1 MKGRKQMYLKAIE
14 MQGFK
19 SFPDKTVLEF
29 GKGITAVVGPNGSG
43 KSNLSDAMR
52 WVLGEQS
59 TKNLRGSKME
69 DVIFSGTDSR
79 RAVGF
84 AEVTLKLD
92 NSDMALNNAEKL
104 VTVTRRYYRS
114 GESEYKINGEQA
126 RLRDIHELFMDTGL
140 GRDGYSMVSQGKIE
154 TLISGKSDDR
164 RDMLEEAAGI
174 SHYRYRRAD
183 AMRRLNQ
190 AEENLLRLRDILTE
204 LESRVGPLRVQSEK
218 AQKFLEYAGEKK
230 TLEIGIWLYTI
241 EKAKNDLREYDK
253 KLTITQAQYNA
264 VCKELEEITQK
275 IDSSIEDAQKI
286 TLAIDEIR
294 RSSTQLEEQAA
305 LLEAQIAVQENTIE
319 HNNETIQ
326 RIEREKLEENDTDTQ
341 ISEQIEAAEKIIT
354 DLKTTIDAKLVTLDD
369 FTLKLDALSDENSKS
384 AQKSVELSEKFTAL
398 SVEVADS
405 RIVVSTADSSIAEIQ
420 NRITAID
427 ESIESRMPMMEA
439 LIKERDGVVEELDR
453 IIEKNTELNNSLSG
467 IELLAKTR
475 LEKYEKLKEEE
486 NNLRNDLHIKHSR
499 LNMLMDLEKNMEG
512 YQGSVKAVMKE
523 VQRGTLRGIIAPV
536 SQIISVKDK
545 YSLAIETA
553 LAAQIQNIVTNTEN
567 DAKKAISFLKE
578 NRVGRATFLPL
589 TAIKGKVLDEDGLDD
604 CYGYINLA
612 SSLVEYDVKYDEII
626 KSLLGRT
633 VVCEDLD
640 AAISIAKKFNY
651 KFKIVTLDGQV
662 VNAGGSMTGG
672 SKLQNAGILSR
683 GNQLEALKTECE
695 KLEEKLSILEKDVR
709 SQQESAAAVTAELE
723 GCKAEITALG
733 EDKIRV
739 EGVLALKNGNLQNLL
754 AAKSSAEEEKNS
766 LLERIESIKSGVS
779 SAQERLVT
787 LQAELEGVE
796 AELAGLTG
804 DRESITEKREKL
816 TADISQIKL
825 DMATAEKEI
834 EAKQDEIARL
844 QSRATSHKDKLS
856 QLNGEIAEI
865 QQRNEE
871 ITNRIEILKSE
882 AFGLREQSAAS
893 KDKIAA
899 EISRREQFEQESGKL
914 RLLEREKTEDRE
926 KLNGENARLAERRD
940 TMQKEFDEISNK
952 LYDEYELT
960 RREAEELNIEIEN
973 IPEAKKRLNELK
985 GKIRGLGNVN
995 VSAIEEY
1002 KEVSERYSFMHGQV
1016 SDVEKSKAEL
1026 IKLINELTGK
1036 MGVQFKEQFD
1046 KINFSFGQTF
1056 SELFGGGKA
1065 SLVLTDENDVL
1076 ESDIEIKVQP
1086 PGKNVQNISLL
1097 SGGEKGLSAIAL
1109 LFAILKINPCPFCIF
1124 DEVEAALDDVNVARY
1139 ASYVRRMT
1147 DNTQFILITHRRG
1160 TMEEADMLYG
1170 VTMQEK
1176 GVSKL
1181 LELKTAEMAS
1191 KFDLT

>member
-1 MKGRKQMYLKAIE
+1 MYLKAIE

-19 SFPDKTVLEF
+19 SFPDKTVLDF

-59 TKNLRGSKME
+59 TKTLRGSKME

-92 NSDMALNNAEKL
+92 NSDMALNNPEKL

-204 LESRVGPLRVQSEK
+204 LESRVGPLKTQSEK

-230 TLEIGIWLYTI
+230 NLEIGIWLYTI

-253 KLTITQAQYNA
+253 KITITEAQYA
-264 VCKELEEITQK
+264 EVCKDLESIAEKIESAIT
-275 IDSSIEDAQKI
+275 DSQKI
-286 TLAIDEIR
+286 TVAVDEIR
-294 RSSTQLEEQAA
+294 RASTQLEEQAA
-305 LLEAQIAVQENTIE
+305 LLESQVAVQENTIE

-326 RIEREKLEENDTDTQ
+326 RIEREKLEENDTDSQ
-341 ISEQIEAAEKIIT
+341 ITEQMEAAEKIIN
-354 DLKTTIDAKLVTLDD
+354 DLKITIEAKRVTLESFSVQLADL
-369 FTLKLDALSDENSKS
+369 TDENSKS
-384 AQKSVELSEKFTAL
+384 AQRSVELSEKVSSL
-398 SVEVADS
+398 SLQIADS
-405 RIVVSTADSSIAEIQ
+405 RVIVSTASSSVEEIE
-420 NRITAID
+420 NRIKVID
-427 ESIESRMPMMEA
+427 ENIETQAPIIEA
-439 LIKERDGVVEELDR
+439 LEKERDEVKSELEG

-467 IELLAKTR
+467 IELLAQTR
-475 LEKYEKLKEEE
+475 LEKYEKLKEQE
-486 NNLRNDLHIKHSR
+486 NNLKNELQIKESR
-499 LNMLMDLEKNMEG
+499 LTMLTDLEKNMEG
-512 YQGSVKAVMKE
+512 YQGSVKSVMKE
-523 VQRGTLRGIIAPV
+523 VQRGTLKGIHAPV
-536 SQIISVKDK
+536 SQLITVKDK

-553 LAAQIQNIVTNTEN
+553 LGAQIQNIVTDTEN
-567 DAKKAISFLKE
+567 DAKKAIGYLKE
-578 NRVGRATFLPL
+578 SHAGRATFLPL
-589 TAIKGKVLDEDGLDD
+589 TAIKGKVLDEKGLDD

-612 SSLVEYDVKYDEII
+612 SSIVEYDSKYDEII

-633 VVCEDLD
+633 VVAEDLD
-640 AAISIAKKFNY
+640 AAIAIAKKYNY

-672 SKLQNAGILSR
+672 AKLQNAGILSR
-683 GNQLEALKTECE
+683 GNQLEKLKGECDSLKE
-695 KLEEKLSILEKDVR
+695 KLQIMEKDVQA
-709 SQQESAAAVTAELE
+709 QQESAASVSAELE

-733 EDKIRV
+733 EEKIRV
-739 EGVLALKNGNLQNLL
+739 EGLLALKNGNLDNLNS
-754 AAKSSAEEEKNS
+754 ARSSAEEEKNQ
-766 LLERIESIKSGVS
+766 LRERIDGINSGVS
-779 SAQERLVT
+779 SAQEKLISH
-787 LQAELEGVE
+787 QAELEAVE
-796 AELAGLTG
+796 AELSTLTG
-804 DRESITEKREKL
+804 DRESISEKREKL
-816 TADISQIKL
+816 TADAAQINL
-825 DMATAEKEI
+825 DIATAQKEI
-834 EAKQDEIARL
+834 EAKQDEITRL
-844 QSRATSHKDKLS
+844 QGRATSHKDKLT

-865 QQRNEE
+865 EAKNEE
-871 ITNRIEILKSE
+871 IRKRIEILNSE
-882 AFGLREQSAAS
+882 AFALREQSATS
-893 KDKIAA
+893 KEKIAS
-899 EISRREQFEQESGKL
+899 EISKREQFEQESGKL
-914 RLLEREKTEDRE
+914 RLLEREKTEERE
-926 KLNGENARLAERRD
+926 KLSGENARLTERRD
-940 TMQKEFDEISNK
+940 TMQKEFDDISNK

-960 RREAEELNIEIEN
+960 RREAEELNIVIEN

-1036 MGVQFKEQFD
+1036 MGTQFKEQFD

-1109 LFAILKINPCPFCIF
+1109 LFSILKINPCPFCIF

>member
-1 MKGRKQMYLKAIE
+1 MLLKSIDI
-14 MQGFK
+14 QGFK
-19 SFPDKTVLEF
+19 SFADKTHLQF
-29 GKGITAVVGPNGSG
+29 GQGITAVVGPNGSG
-43 KSNLSDAMR
+43 KSNISDAVR

-92 NSDMALNNAEKL
+92 NSDMALNNPEKL

-114 GESEYKINGEQA
+114 GESEYRINGEQA

-204 LESRVGPLRVQSEK
+204 LESRVGPLKTQSEK

-230 TLEIGIWLYTI
+230 NLEIGLWLYTI
-241 EKAKNDLREYDK
+241 EKTKNDLREYEK
-253 KLTITQAQYNA
+253 KITITEAQYNE
-264 VCKELEEITQK
+264 VCKVLEEITVK
-275 IDSSIEDAQKI
+275 IDNAIGDSQKI
-286 TLAIDEIR
+286 TVAIDEIR
-294 RSSTQLEEQAA
+294 RASSQLEEQAA
-305 LLEAQIAVQENTIE
+305 LLESQVAVQENTIE

-341 ISEQIEAAEKIIT
+341 IAEQIDAAQKSINELSLLIEAKKVELT
-354 DLKTTIDAKLVTLDD
+354 NFTGQLDNL
-369 FTLKLDALSDENSKS
+369 TDENSKS
-384 AQKSVELSEKFTAL
+384 AQRSIELSERLSAL
-398 SVEVADS
+398 SVEIADN
-405 RIVVSTADSSIAEIQ
+405 RVVSSTASSSVEEIE
-420 NRITAID
+420 NRIRVIDDAIETQAPVID
-427 ESIESRMPMMEA
+427 A
-439 LIKERDGVVEELDR
+439 LVAERDSVKEELDKV
-453 IIEKNTELNNSLSG
+453 IERSVELNNSLSG
-467 IELLAKTR
+467 IELLAQKR
-475 LEKYEKLKEEE
+475 LEKLEKLKEQE
-486 NNLRNDLHIKHSR
+486 NSLRNEKHVKESR
-499 LNMLMDLEKNMEG
+499 LAMLSDLEKNMEG
-512 YQGSVKAVMKE
+512 YQGSVKSVMRE
-523 VQRGTLRGIIAPV
+523 VKHGVLKGIHAPV
-536 SQIISVKDK
+536 SQIINVKEK

-553 LAAQIQNIVTNTEN
+553 LGAQIQNIITETEN
-567 DAKKAISFLKE
+567 DAKKAIGYLKE
-578 NRVGRATFLPL
+578 SHAGRATFLPL
-589 TAIKGKVLDEDGLDD
+589 TAIKGKVLDEKGLDD

-612 SSLVEYDVKYDEII
+612 SELVQYDSKYTEII

-633 VVCEDLD
+633 VVSEDLD
-640 AAISIAKKFNY
+640 AAIAIAKKYNY

-672 SKLQNAGILSR
+672 AKLQNAGILSR
-683 GNQLEALKTECE
+683 GNELEKLKAQCEEIAE
-695 KLEEKLSILEKDVR
+695 KLELHLKDVQA
-709 SQQESAAAVTAELE
+709 QQESASSVTAELE
-723 GCKAEITALG
+723 GCKAEITSLA
-733 EDKIRV
+733 EEKIRV
-739 EGVLALKNGNLQNLL
+739 EGLLALKNGNLDNLF
-754 AAKSSAEEEKNS
+754 AAKESALEEKKQLN
-766 LLERIESIKSGVS
+766 ERIENINSG
-779 SAQERLVT
+779 AAEANEKLVV
-787 LQAELEGVE
+787 LQKELENVE
-796 AELAGLTG
+796 GELSTLTG
-804 DRESITEKREKL
+804 DRESLREKREKL
-816 TADISQIKL
+816 TADAAQINL
-825 DMATAEKEI
+825 DIATAQKEI
-834 EAKQDEIARL
+834 EAREEEITRL
-844 QSRATSHKDKLS
+844 QGRSTSHKDKLS
-856 QLNGEIAEI
+856 QLNSEIEEI
-865 QQRNEE
+865 EKRNEE
-871 ITNRIEILKSE
+871 IRQRIEILNTE
-882 AFGLREQSAAS
+882 ASGLRAQSASS
-893 KDKIAA
+893 KDQIAMKI
-899 EISRREQFEQESGKL
+899 SQREQFEQESAKY
-914 RLLEREKTEDRE
+914 RIIEREKTEERE
-926 KLNGENARLAERRD
+926 KLSGENARLTERRD
-940 TMQKEFDEISNK
+940 TMQKEFDDISNK

-960 RREAEELNIEIEN
+960 RREAEELNIVIEDV
-973 IPEAKKRLNELK
+973 PEAKKRLNELK

-1026 IKLINELTGK
+1026 IRLINELTGK

-1076 ESDIEIKVQP
+1076 ECDIDIKVQP

-1147 DNTQFILITHRRG
+1147 QNTQFILITHRRG

>member
-1 MKGRKQMYLKAIE
+1 MYLKAIE

-19 SFPDKTVLEF
+19 SFPDKTVLNF

-92 NSDMALNNAEKL
+92 NSDMALNNPKRE

-126 RLRDIHELFMDTGL
+126 RLKDIHELFMDTGL
-140 GRDGYSMVSQGKIE
+140 GRDGYSMISQGKVE

-204 LESRVGPLRVQSEK
+204 LEARVGPLKTQSEK

-230 TLEIGIWLYTI
+230 NLEIGLWLYTI
-241 EKAKNDLREYDK
+241 EKTKNDLREHEK
-253 KLTITQAQYNA
+253 KITIVDAQYGE
-264 VCKELEEITQK
+264 VCKSLEEITEK
-275 IDSSIEDAQKI
+275 IDSSFAESQRI
-286 TLAIDEIR
+286 TVAVDEIR
-294 RSSTQLEEQAA
+294 RACAQLEEQAS
-305 LLEAQIAVQENTIE
+305 LLESQIAVQENTIL
-319 HNNETIQ
+319 HNNETIE
-326 RIEREKLEENDTDTQ
+326 RIEREKNEENDTDTEIGAQ
-341 ISEQIEAAEKIIT
+341 IADAEKSIAEIEATIEEKRAELNSFT
-354 DLKTTIDAKLVTLDD
+354 GELDV
-369 FTLKLDALSDENSKS
+369 LSDENSKS
-384 AQKSVELSEKFTAL
+384 AQRSVELSGKMSAL
-398 SVEVADS
+398 SVEIADC
-405 RIVVSTADSSIAEIQ
+405 RVVSSTASSSVEEIE
-420 NRITAID
+420 NRISVID
-427 ESIESRMPMMEA
+427 ELSESRKASLEELEVQCKEA
-439 LIKERDGVVEELDR
+439 EEELDR
-453 IIEKNTELNNSLSG
+453 IVERNTELNNSLSG
-467 IELLAKTR
+467 IELLATKR
-475 LEKYEKLKEEE
+475 KEKLDKLKDQE
-486 NNLRNDLHIKHSR
+486 NILRNDIQFKNSR
-499 LNMLMDLEKNMEG
+499 IAMLSDLEKNMEG
-512 YQGSVKAVMKE
+512 YQGSVKAVMRE
-523 VQRGTLRGIIAPV
+523 VRRGVLKGIHAPV
-536 SQIISVKDK
+536 SQIITVKDK
-545 YSLAIETA
+545 YSSAIETA
-553 LAAQIQNIVTNTEN
+553 LGAQLQNIVTDTEN
-567 DAKKAISFLKE
+567 DAKKAIGFLKE
-578 NRVGRATFLPL
+578 SHAGRATFLPL
-589 TAIKGKVLDEDGLDD
+589 TAIKGKVLEEKDLDD
-604 CYGYINLA
+604 CFGYINLA
-612 SSLVEYDVKYDEII
+612 SELVDYDKKYTEII

-633 VVCEDLD
+633 VVAEDLD
-640 AAISIAKKFNY
+640 AAIAIAKKYKY

-672 SKLQNAGILSR
+672 AKLQNAGILSR
-683 GNQLEALKTECE
+683 GNEIE
-695 KLEEKLSILEKDVR
+695 KLKASLKESQENLEILLKDMEA
-709 SQQESAAAVTAELE
+709 QQESFSSVNAELE
-723 GCKAEITALG
+723 GCRSEIISLG
-733 EDKIRV
+733 EEKIRV
-739 EGVLALKNGNLQNLL
+739 EGVLALRKGNYENTLQAQTLADEERAQLTERVKAIKDSVASTNEKL
-754 AAKSSAEEEKNS
+754 AA
-766 LLERIESIKSGVS
+766 
-779 SAQERLVT
+779 
-787 LQAELEGVE
+787 LQAELEVIE
-796 AELAGLTG
+796 AELSTLTG
-804 DRESITEKREKL
+804 DRETLREKREKL
-816 TADISQIKL
+816 TADAAQINL
-825 DMATAEKEI
+825 SIATAEKEI
-834 EAKQDEIARL
+834 EAKREEIERL
-844 QSRATSHKDKLS
+844 QNRSTSHKDKLS
-856 QLNGEIAEI
+856 QLDSEIEEI
-865 QQRNEE
+865 NKRNEE
-871 ITNRIEILKSE
+871 IRERIQVLNGE
-882 AFGLREQSAAS
+882 AEGLRTQSAAS
-893 KDKIAA
+893 KEQIATF
-899 EISRREQFEQESGKL
+899 ISKREQYEQENGKL
-914 RLLEREKTEDRE
+914 RILEREKTEERE
-926 KLNGENARLAERRD
+926 KLGGEKARLSERKE
-940 TMQKEFDEISNK
+940 TMEKEFEDIQNK
-952 LYDEYELT
+952 LFDEYELT
-960 RREAEELNIEIEN
+960 KREAEELDIVIED

-985 GKIRGLGNVN
+985 SKIRGLGNVN

-1002 KEVSERYSFMHGQV
+1002 KEVSERYTFMHTQV

-1065 SLVLTDENDVL
+1065 SLVLTDESDVL
-1076 ESDIEIKVQP
+1076 ECDIDIKVQP

-1109 LFAILKINPCPFCIF
+1109 LFSILKVNPCPFCIF

-1147 DNTQFILITHRRG
+1147 NNTQFILITHRRG

-1181 LELKTAEMAS
+1181 LELKTAEMAT

>member
-1 MKGRKQMYLKAIE
+1 MYLKAIE

-84 AEVTLKLD
+84 AEVTLRLD
-92 NSDMALNNAEKL
+92 NSDMALNNPQKT

-114 GESEYKINGEQA
+114 GESEYKINGETA

-140 GRDGYSMVSQGKIE
+140 GRDGYSMISQGKVE
-154 TLISGKSDDR
+154 TLISGKSEDR

-204 LESRVGPLRVQSEK
+204 LESRVGPLKNQSEK

-230 TLEIGIWLYTI
+230 NLEIGIWLYTI
-241 EKAKNDLREYDK
+241 EKTKNDLRENEK
-253 KLTITQAQYNA
+253 KITITEAQYNE
-264 VCKELEEITQK
+264 VCKVLDEITEK
-275 IDSSIEDAQKI
+275 IDSAIADSQKI
-286 TLAIDEIR
+286 TLAVDEIR
-294 RSSTQLEEQAA
+294 RASSQLEEQAA
-305 LLEAQIAVQENTIE
+305 LLESQIAVQENTIE
-319 HNNETIQ
+319 HNNETIS
-326 RIEREKLEENDTDTQ
+326 RIEREKTEENDTDTE
-341 ISEQIEAAEKIIT
+341 ISSQ
-354 DLKTTIDAKLVTLDD
+354 IDAAQKAIDELTEIIRNKKLTLES
-369 FTLKLDALSDENSKS
+369 FSTELEVLSDENSKS
-384 AQKSVELSEKFTAL
+384 AQRSVELSGEVSAL
-398 SVEVADS
+398 SVEIADN
-405 RIVVSTADSSIAEIQ
+405 RVIVSTAASSIEEIE
-420 NRITAID
+420 NRIKTID
-427 ESIESRMPMMEA
+427 EAIESQQPVIDGVA
-439 LIKERDGVVEELDR
+439 KERDYASGELR
-453 IIEKNTELNNSLSG
+453 KITERSTELNNALTG
-467 IELLAKTR
+467 IQLLASKR
-475 LEKYEKLKEEE
+475 LEKLEKLKEDE
-486 NNLRNDLHIKHSR
+486 NALRNEKHVKESR
-499 LNMLMDLEKNMEG
+499 LNMLSDLEKNMEG
-512 YQGSVKAVMKE
+512 YQGSVKAVMRE
-523 VQRGTLRGIIAPV
+523 VKRGTLRGIHAPV
-536 SQIISVKDK
+536 SQVISVKEK

-553 LAAQIQNIVTNTEN
+553 LGAQIQNIITENEN
-567 DAKKAISFLKE
+567 DAKKAIGFLKE
-578 NRVGRATFLPL
+578 SRSGRATFLPL
-589 TAIKGKVLDEDGLDD
+589 TAIKGRALDEKGLDD
-604 CYGYINLA
+604 CFGYINLA
-612 SSLVEYDVKYDEII
+612 SELVEYDSKYAEII

-633 VVCEDLD
+633 VVADDLD
-640 AAISIAKKFNY
+640 AAIAIAKKFNY

-672 SKLQNAGILSR
+672 AKLQNAGILSR
-683 GNQLEALKTECE
+683 GNELE
-695 KLEEKLSILEKDVR
+695 KLKGECAELAQKLESLLKEVQA
-709 SQQESAAAVTAELE
+709 QQENCSAVTAELE

-739 EGVLALKNGNLQNLL
+739 EGVLALKEGNLKNLTDAREQAIL
-754 AAKSSAEEEKNS
+754 EKTQLSQRIDGINQSVLGAKEK
-766 LLERIESIKSGVS
+766 L
-779 SAQERLVT
+779 T
-787 LQAELEGVE
+787 DLQAALEKAETELS
-796 AELAGLTG
+796 ALTG
-804 DRESITEKREKL
+804 DRESLTEKREKL
-816 TADISQIKL
+816 TADAAEINLEI
-825 DMATAEKEI
+825 ATAQKEI
-834 EAKQDEIARL
+834 EAKKDEITRL
-844 QSRATSHKDKLS
+844 EGRSTSHKDKLS
-856 QLNGEIAEI
+856 QLNSEIEEI
-865 QQRNEE
+865 NLKNEE
-871 ITNRIEILKSE
+871 ITKRIEVLHNE
-882 AFGLREQSAAS
+882 ANALREQSAKS
-893 KDKIAA
+893 KEQIAE
-899 EISRREQFEQESGKL
+899 EIAKREQFEQETGKL
-914 RLLEREKTEDRE
+914 RLLEREKLEERE
-926 KLNGENARLAERRD
+926 KLGGEKARLAERRE
-940 TMQKEFDEISNK
+940 TMQKEFDDISNK

-960 RREAEELNIEIEN
+960 RSEAEALNIVVEN
-973 IPEAKKRLNELK
+973 VTESRKRLNELK
-985 GKIRGLGNVN
+985 GKIRALGNVN

-1026 IKLINELTGK
+1026 IKLINELTDK
-1036 MGVQFKEQFD
+1036 MGIQFKEQFD

-1056 SELFGGGKA
+1056 AELFGGGKA

-1076 ESDIEIKVQP
+1076 ECDIDIKVQP

-1109 LFAILKINPCPFCIF
+1109 LFSILKINPCPFCIF

>member
-1 MKGRKQMYLKAIE
+1 MYLKAIE

-92 NSDMALNNAEKL
+92 NSDMALNNPKKE

-126 RLRDIHELFMDTGL
+126 RLKDIHELFMDTGL
-140 GRDGYSMVSQGKIE
+140 GRDGYSMISQGKVE
-154 TLISGKSDDR
+154 TLISGKSEDR

-204 LESRVGPLRVQSEK
+204 LETRVGPLKTQSEK

-230 TLEIGIWLYTI
+230 NLEIGLWLYTI
-241 EKAKNDLREYDK
+241 EKTKNDLREQEK
-253 KLTITQAQYNA
+253 KITIVDAQYSE
-264 VCKELEEITQK
+264 VCKSLEEITEK
-275 IDSSIEDAQKI
+275 IESSFAETQRI
-286 TLAIDEIR
+286 TVAVDEIR
-294 RSSTQLEEQAA
+294 RSCAQLEEQAS
-305 LLEAQIAVQENTIE
+305 LLESQIAVQENTIL
-319 HNNETIQ
+319 HNNETIE
-326 RIEREKLEENDTDTQ
+326 RIEREKTEENDTDTEIATQ
-341 ISEQIEAAEKIIT
+341 IADAEKSIIELEASIEEKKAELNSFT
-354 DLKTTIDAKLVTLDD
+354 GELDV
-369 FTLKLDALSDENSKS
+369 LSDENSKS
-384 AQKSVELSEKFTAL
+384 AQRSVELSEKMSAL
-398 SVEVADS
+398 SLEIADNRVIS
-405 RIVVSTADSSIAEIQ
+405 STAASSVEEIE
-420 NRITAID
+420 NRISVID
-427 ESIESRMPMMEA
+427 ELSEKRKDVLETLKLQCREA
-439 LIKERDGVVEELDR
+439 EEEL
-453 IIEKNTELNNSLSG
+453 EKLVERNTELNNSLSG
-467 IELLAKTR
+467 IELLATNRK
-475 LEKYEKLKEEE
+475 EKLDKLKDQE
-486 NNLRNDLHIKHSR
+486 NILRNDIQFKTSR
-499 LNMLMDLEKNMEG
+499 ITMLSDLEKNMEG
-512 YQGSVKAVMKE
+512 YQGSVKAVMRE
-523 VQRGTLRGIIAPV
+523 VRRGVLKGIHAPV
-536 SQIISVKDK
+536 SQIITVKDK
-545 YSLAIETA
+545 YSSAIETA
-553 LAAQIQNIVTNTEN
+553 LGAQIQNIVTDTEN
-567 DAKKAISFLKE
+567 DAKKAIGFLKE
-578 NRVGRATFLPL
+578 NHAGRATFLPL
-589 TAIKGKVLDEDGLDD
+589 TAIKGKVLDEKDLDD
-604 CYGYINLA
+604 CFGYINLA
-612 SSLVEYDVKYDEII
+612 SELVDYDKKYTEII

-633 VVCEDLD
+633 VVAEDLD
-640 AAISIAKKFNY
+640 AAIAIAKKYNY

-672 SKLQNAGILSR
+672 AKLQNAGILSR
-683 GNQLEALKTECE
+683 GNE
-695 KLEEKLSILEKDVR
+695 LEKIKASLSESKENLEILLKDMET
-709 SQQESAAAVTAELE
+709 QQESFSSANAELE
-723 GCKAEITALG
+723 GCKSEIISLG
-733 EDKIRV
+733 EEKIRV
-739 EGVLALKNGNLQNLL
+739 EGVLALRRGNYENTLQTQTL
-754 AAKSSAEEEKNS
+754 ADEEKDQ
-766 LLERIESIKSGVS
+766 LTTRIKALNDGAASVNEK
-779 SAQERLVT
+779 LVI
-787 LQAELEGVE
+787 LQSELDKVE
-796 AELAGLTG
+796 AELSTLTG
-804 DRESITEKREKL
+804 DRESLREKREKL
-816 TADISQIKL
+816 TADAAQINL
-825 DMATAEKEI
+825 SIATAEKEI
-834 EAKQDEIARL
+834 EAKKEEITRL
-844 QSRATSHKDKLS
+844 QNRSTSHKDKLS
-856 QLNGEIAEI
+856 QLDSEIEEI
-865 QQRNEE
+865 NKRNEE
-871 ITNRIEILKSE
+871 IRERIEVLNGE
-882 AFGLREQSAAS
+882 AEGLRTQSSAS
-893 KDKIAA
+893 KEQIAA
-899 EISRREQFEQESGKL
+899 LISKREQYEQENGKL
-914 RLLEREKTEDRE
+914 RILEREKTEERE
-926 KLNGENARLAERRD
+926 KLGGEKARLSERKE
-940 TMQKEFDEISNK
+940 TMEKEFEDIQNK

-960 RREAEELNIEIEN
+960 KREAEELDIVIED

-1002 KEVSERYSFMHGQV
+1002 KEVSERYSFMHTQV

-1036 MGVQFKEQFD
+1036 MGIQFKEQFD

-1065 SLVLTDENDVL
+1065 SLVLTDESDVL
-1076 ESDIEIKVQP
+1076 ECDIDIKVQP

-1109 LFAILKINPCPFCIF
+1109 LFSILKVNPCPFCIF

-1147 DNTQFILITHRRG
+1147 SNTQFILITHRRG

-1181 LELKTAEMAS
+1181 LELKTAEMAT

>member
-1 MKGRKQMYLKAIE
+1 MYLKAIE

-92 NSDMALNNAEKL
+92 NSDMALNNPEKL

-140 GRDGYSMVSQGKIE
+140 GRDGYSMISQGKVE
-154 TLISGKSDDR
+154 TLISGKSEDR

-204 LESRVGPLRVQSEK
+204 LESRVGPLKTQSEK

-230 TLEIGIWLYTI
+230 DLEIGIWLYTI
-241 EKAKNDLREYDK
+241 KKLKDDLREQEK
-253 KLTITQAQYNA
+253 
-264 VCKELEEITQK
+264 
-275 IDSSIEDAQKI
+275 KI
-286 TLAIDEIR
+286 TVVNSQYDETCNTLNEIAEKIEKSSEEIR
-294 RSSTQLEEQAA
+294 RITVSVDEMRRAANLLEEQAA
-305 LLEAQIAVQENTIE
+305 LLESQIAVEENNIK
-319 HNNETIQ
+319 HNNETIE
-326 RIEREKLEENDTDTQ
+326 RIEREKTEENDTDSE
-341 ISEQIEAAEKIIT
+341 ISEQISEAKNAIDKLNEIIASKKAE
-354 DLKTTIDAKLVTLDD
+354 LEAFSGELEV
-369 FTLKLDALSDENSKS
+369 LSDENSKTAQRS
-384 AQKSVELSEKFTAL
+384 AELSTTVSKL
-398 SVEVADS
+398 SFEIADC
-405 RIVVSTADSSIAEIQ
+405 RVVVSTADSSIEEIN
-420 NRITAID
+420 NRISAID
-427 ESIESRMPMMEA
+427 ASSDSRKPVLET
-439 LIKERDGVVEELDR
+439 LLLQCKETEEEL
-453 IIEKNTELNNSLSG
+453 EKISERGTELNNALSG
-467 IELLAKTR
+467 IELLAKKR
-475 LEKYEKLKEEE
+475 LEKLEKLKEQETE
-486 NNLRNDLHIKHSR
+486 LKNEIHIKKSR
-499 LNMLMDLEKNMEG
+499 IAMLSDLEKNMEG
-512 YQGSVKAVMKE
+512 YQGSVKAVMRE
-523 VQRGTLRGIIAPV
+523 VHRGVLRGVHAPV
-536 SQIISVKDK
+536 SQIISAKDK

-553 LAAQIQNIVTNTEN
+553 LGAQIQNIVTDTEN
-567 DAKKAISFLKE
+567 DAKKAIGFLKE
-578 NRVGRATFLPL
+578 SKAGRATFLPL
-589 TAIKGKVLDEDGLDD
+589 TAIKGRVLDEKGLDD

-612 SSLVEYDVKYDEII
+612 SNLVEYDKKYDEII

-640 AAISIAKKFNY
+640 SAITIAKKYNY

-672 SKLQNAGILSR
+672 AKLQNAGILSR
-683 GNQLEALKTECE
+683 GNELEKLKEECAA
-695 KLEEKLSILEKDVR
+695 LEEKLALFTKDLEL
-709 SQQESAAAVTAELE
+709 QQESCAAATAELD
-723 GCKAEITALG
+723 GCRAEIASLG

-739 EGVLALKNGNLQNLL
+739 EGVLALRKGNYDNTLFIQKQDDDEKSKLQ
-754 AAKSSAEEEKNS
+754 
-766 LLERIESIKSGVS
+766 ERIVSIKEGAADSQNKLEELQKSLESVENEL
-779 SAQERLVT
+779 SA
-787 LQAELEGVE
+787 
-796 AELAGLTG
+796 LTG
-804 DRESITEKREKL
+804 DRESLREKREKL
-816 TADISQIKL
+816 TADAAEINL
-825 DMATAEKEI
+825 AVATAQKEI
-834 EAKQDEIARL
+834 EAKEDEIRRL
-844 QSRATSHKDKLS
+844 VGRSTSHKDKLT
-856 QLNGEIAEI
+856 QLDEEIEELKKKNEDIRERIAVLNGEAE
-865 QQRNEE
+865 
-871 ITNRIEILKSE
+871 
-882 AFGLREQSAAS
+882 GLRTRSTGSKEQVGV
-893 KDKIAA
+893 
-899 EISRREQFEQESGKL
+899 EISKREQYEQESSKL

-926 KLNGENARLAERRD
+926 KLGTEKARLSERKE
-940 TMQKEFDEISNK
+940 TMEKEFEDISTK
-952 LYDEYELT
+952 LFDEYELT
-960 RREAEELNIEIEN
+960 RREAEELDIVIEN

-985 GKIRGLGNVN
+985 SKIRGLGNVN

-1002 KEVSERYSFMHGQV
+1002 KEVSERYSFMHSQV

-1026 IKLINELTGK
+1026 TKLINELTGK
-1036 MGVQFKEQFD
+1036 MGIQFKEQFD

-1056 SELFGGGKA
+1056 AELFGGGKA

-1076 ESDIEIKVQP
+1076 ECDIDIKVQP

-1109 LFAILKINPCPFCIF
+1109 LFSILKINPCPFCIF

-1147 DNTQFILITHRRG
+1147 QNTQFILITHRRG

-1181 LELKTAEMAS
+1181 LELKTAEMAN

>member
-1 MKGRKQMYLKAIE
+1 MYLKAIE

-19 SFPDKTVLEF
+19 SFPDKTVLDF

-59 TKNLRGSKME
+59 TKTLRGSKME

-92 NSDMALNNAEKL
+92 NSDLALNNPEKL

-204 LESRVGPLRVQSEK
+204 LESRVGPLKTQSEK

-230 TLEIGIWLYTI
+230 NLEIGIWLYTI
-241 EKAKNDLREYDK
+241 EKAKNDLREYEK
-253 KLTITQAQYNA
+253 KITITEAQYA
-264 VCKELEEITQK
+264 EVCKNLEEIAQK
-275 IDSSIEDAQKI
+275 IDSAIEDSQKI
-286 TLAIDEIR
+286 TVAVDEIR
-294 RSSTQLEEQAA
+294 RAATQLEEQAA
-305 LLEAQIAVQENTIE
+305 LLESQVAVQENTIE

-326 RIEREKLEENDTDTQ
+326 RIEREKLEENDTDSQ
-341 ISEQIEAAEKIIT
+341 ISEQMEAAEKIIN
-354 DLKTTIDAKLVTLDD
+354 DLKTTIEAKKVTLESFSVQLAD
-369 FTLKLDALSDENSKS
+369 LSDENSKS
-384 AQKSVELSEKFTAL
+384 AQRSVELSEKVSAL
-398 SVEVADS
+398 SLQIADS
-405 RIVVSTADSSIAEIQ
+405 RVIVSTASSSVEEIE
-420 NRITAID
+420 NRIRVID
-427 ESIESRMPMMEA
+427 ENIENQAPIIEA
-439 LIKERDGVVEELDR
+439 LEKERDEVKAELEN
-453 IIEKNTELNNSLSG
+453 IIERNTELNNSLSG
-467 IELLAKTR
+467 IELLAQKR
-475 LEKYEKLKEEE
+475 MEKYEKMKEQENSLKNE
-486 NNLRNDLHIKHSR
+486 LHIKESR
-499 LNMLMDLEKNMEG
+499 LVMLTDLEKNMEG
-512 YQGSVKAVMKE
+512 YQGSVKSVMKE
-523 VQRGTLRGIIAPV
+523 VQRGTLRGIHAPV

-553 LAAQIQNIVTNTEN
+553 LGAQIQNIVTDTEN
-567 DAKKAISFLKE
+567 DAKKAIGYLKE
-578 NRVGRATFLPL
+578 SHAGRATFLPL
-589 TAIKGKVLDEDGLDD
+589 TAIKGRVLDEKGLDD

-612 SSLVEYDVKYDEII
+612 SSLVEYDKKYDEII

-633 VVCEDLD
+633 VVAEDLD
-640 AAISIAKKFNY
+640 AAIAIAKKYNY

-672 SKLQNAGILSR
+672 AKLQNAGILSR
-683 GNQLEALKTECE
+683 GNQLEKLKSECDELKE
-695 KLEEKLSILEKDVR
+695 KLQLMEKDVQ
-709 SQQESAAAVTAELE
+709 SQQESAASVSAELE

-733 EDKIRV
+733 EEKIRV
-739 EGVLALKNGNLQNLL
+739 EGLLALKNGNLDNLTG
-754 AAKSSAEEEKNS
+754 ARQSAEEEKAQ
-766 LLERIESIKSGVS
+766 LKERIDGINSGVCE
-779 SAQERLVT
+779 AQEKLLS
-787 LQAELEGVE
+787 LQSELEAVE
-796 AELAGLTG
+796 SELSGLTG
-804 DRESITEKREKL
+804 DRESISEKREKL
-816 TADISQIKL
+816 TADAAQINL
-825 DMATAEKEI
+825 DIATAQKEI

-844 QSRATSHKDKLS
+844 QGRATSHKDKLS

-865 QQRNEE
+865 EAKNEE
-871 ITNRIEILKSE
+871 IRKRIEILNSE
-882 AFGLREQSAAS
+882 AFALREQSAAS
-893 KDKIAA
+893 KEKIAS

-914 RLLEREKTEDRE
+914 RLLEREKTEERE
-926 KLNGENARLAERRD
+926 KLSGENARLTERRE
-940 TMQKEFDEISNK
+940 TMQKEFDDISNK

-960 RREAEELNIEIEN
+960 RREAEELNIVIEN

-1002 KEVSERYSFMHGQV
+1002 KEVSERYSFMFGQV
-1016 SDVEKSKAEL
+1016 NDVEKSKAEL

-1036 MGVQFKEQFD
+1036 MGTQFKEQFD

-1065 SLVLTDENDVL
+1065 SLVLTDESDVL

-1109 LFAILKINPCPFCIF
+1109 LFSILKINPCPFCIF

>member
-1 MKGRKQMYLKAIE
+1 MYLKTIE

-19 SFPDKTVLEF
+19 SFPDKTVLDF

-43 KSNLSDAMR
+43 KSNISDAMR

-69 DVIFSGTDSR
+69 DVIFGGTDTR

-92 NSDMALNNAEKL
+92 NSDLALNNPEKI
-104 VTVTRRYYRS
+104 VTVTRRYFRS

-126 RLRDIHELFMDTGL
+126 RLKDIHELFMDTGL
-140 GRDGYSMVSQGKIE
+140 GRDGYSMISQGKVE

-204 LESRVGPLRVQSEK
+204 LESRVGPLKTQSEK

-230 TLEIGIWLYTI
+230 NLEIGLWLYTI
-241 EKAKNDLREYDK
+241 EKTKNDLREYEK
-253 KLTITQAQYNA
+253 KITITEAQYNE
-264 VCKELEEITQK
+264 VCTVLDEVTRKIDTAITDSQKITVAIDEIRRASSQLEEQAAMLESQVAVQENTIQHNNDTINRIEREKTEENDTDTEIAQQ
-275 IDSSIEDAQKI
+275 IEDAQKI
-286 TLAIDEIR
+286 IDELSAVIEVKKGVLT
-294 RSSTQLEEQAA
+294 SFSGELE
-305 LLEAQIAVQENTIE
+305 
-319 HNNETIQ
+319 
-326 RIEREKLEENDTDTQ
+326 
-341 ISEQIEAAEKIIT
+341 S
-354 DLKTTIDAKLVTLDD
+354 
-369 FTLKLDALSDENSKS
+369 LSDENSKS
-384 AQKSVELSEKFTAL
+384 AQRSVELSESVSKL
-398 SVEVADS
+398 SLEIADN
-405 RIVVSTADSSIAEIQ
+405 RVVVSTAASSIEEIE
-420 NRITAID
+420 NRIKVID
-427 ESIESRMPMMEA
+427 EAIETQQPVIDALEA
-439 LIKERDGVVEELDR
+439 ERNKVKEELAQV
-453 IIEKNTELNNSLSG
+453 TERGQEINNSLSG
-467 IELLAKTR
+467 IELLAQKR
-475 LEKYEKLKEEE
+475 LEKLEKLKEQETE
-486 NNLRNDLHIKHSR
+486 LRNKKHDKESR
-499 LNMLMDLEKNMEG
+499 LNMLTDLEKNMEG
-512 YQGSVKAVMKE
+512 YQGSVKAVMRE
-523 VQRGTLRGIIAPV
+523 VRRGTLRGIHAPV
-536 SQIISVKDK
+536 SQVISVSDK

-553 LAAQIQNIVTNTEN
+553 LGAGIQNIITDTEN
-567 DAKKAISFLKE
+567 DAKKAIGFLKE
-578 NRVGRATFLPL
+578 SHAGRATFLPI
-589 TAIKGKVLDEDGLDD
+589 TAIKGRVLEEKGLDD

-612 SSLVEYDVKYDEII
+612 SKLVEFDSKYSEII
-626 KSLLGRT
+626 DSLLGRT
-633 VVCEDLD
+633 VVAEDLD
-640 AAISIAKKFNY
+640 AAIGIAKKYSY

-672 SKLQNAGILSR
+672 AKLQNAGILSR
-683 GNQLEALKTECE
+683 GNELERLKTECDDVAE
-695 KLEEKLSILEKDVR
+695 KLAILLKDLQ
-709 SQQESAAAVTAELE
+709 SQQESCSSVTAELE
-723 GCKAEITALG
+723 GCKAEITALA
-733 EDKIRV
+733 EDKIRI
-739 EGVLALKNGNLQNLL
+739 EGLLALKDGNLQNLIN
-754 AAKSSAEEEKNS
+754 AREQANEEKS
-766 LLERIESIKSGVS
+766 QLKERIDSINNGAESAREK
-779 SAQERLVT
+779 LT
-787 LQAELEGVE
+787 LLQTELEGVE
-796 AELAGLTG
+796 AELSALTG
-804 DRESITEKREKL
+804 DRESLREKREKL
-816 TADISQIKL
+816 TADAAQINL
-825 DMATAEKEI
+825 DIATAEKEI
-834 EAKQDEIARL
+834 EGKQEEIQRL
-844 QSRATSHKDKLS
+844 ESRSTSHKDKLS
-856 QLNGEIAEI
+856 QLNSEIEEI
-865 QQRNEE
+865 EQRNEE
-871 ITNRIEILKSE
+871 IRQRIEILNTE
-882 AFGLREQSAAS
+882 ASGLRAQSALS
-893 KDKIAA
+893 KEKIAS
-899 EISRREQFEQESGKL
+899 EISKREQFEQETAKF
-914 RLLEREKTEDRE
+914 RIIEREKTEERE
-926 KLNGENARLAERRD
+926 KLGGEKARLIERRD
-940 TMQKEFDEISNK
+940 TMQKEFDDISNK

-960 RREAEELNIEIEN
+960 RREAEELNIVIEDV
-973 IPEAKKRLNELK
+973 PEAKRQLNELK
-985 GKIRGLGNVN
+985 SKIRGLGNVN

-1026 IKLINELTGK
+1026 IKLINDLTGK

-1076 ESDIEIKVQP
+1076 ECDIDIKVQP

-1109 LFAILKINPCPFCIF
+1109 LFSILKINPCPFCIF

>member
-1 MKGRKQMYLKAIE
+1 MYLKAIE

-19 SFPDKTVLEF
+19 SFPDKTVLDF

-92 NSDMALNNAEKL
+92 NSDMALNNPEKT

-114 GESEYKINGEQA
+114 GESEYRINGEQA

-140 GRDGYSMVSQGKIE
+140 GRDGYSMISQGKVE
-154 TLISGKSDDR
+154 TLISGKSEDR

-204 LESRVGPLRVQSEK
+204 LESRVGPLKIQSEK

-230 TLEIGIWLYTI
+230 NLEIGLWLYTI
-241 EKAKNDLREYDK
+241 EKTKNDLREYEK
-253 KLTITQAQYNA
+253 KITITDAQYNE
-264 VCKELEEITQK
+264 VCKVLDEITVK
-275 IDSSIEDAQKI
+275 IDSAIADSQKI
-286 TLAIDEIR
+286 TIAVDEIR
-294 RSSTQLEEQAA
+294 RASSQLEEQAA
-305 LLEAQIAVQENTIE
+305 LLESQVAVQENTIE

-326 RIEREKLEENDTDTQ
+326 RIEREKTEENDTDSE
-341 ISEQIEAAEKIIT
+341 ISEQIETARKIIE
-354 DLKTTIDAKLVTLDD
+354 DLKATIDSKKEALESFSTELEV
-369 FTLKLDALSDENSKS
+369 LSDENNKS
-384 AQKSVELSEKFTAL
+384 AQRSVELSEKVSAL
-398 SVEVADS
+398 SLQIADS
-405 RIVVSTADSSIAEIQ
+405 RVVVSTAASSVEEIE
-420 NRITAID
+420 NRIKVID
-427 ESIESRMPMMEA
+427 GAIESQQPIIDA
-439 LIKERDGVVEELDR
+439 LTQEKNKVQEDLANIKERS
-453 IIEKNTELNNSLSG
+453 TELNNSLSG
-467 IELLAKTR
+467 IELLASKR
-475 LEKYEKLKEEE
+475 LEKLNRLKEEE
-486 NNLRNDLHIKHSR
+486 NALRNEKHVKESR
-499 LNMLMDLEKNMEG
+499 LNMLCDLEKNMEG
-512 YQGSVKAVMKE
+512 YQGSVKAVMRE
-523 VQRGTLRGIIAPV
+523 VRRGTLKGIHAPV
-536 SQIISVKDK
+536 SQVISVSDK

-553 LAAQIQNIVTNTEN
+553 LGAQIQNIITETEN
-567 DAKKAISFLKE
+567 DAKKAIGYLKE
-578 NRVGRATFLPL
+578 SRAGRATFLPL
-589 TAIKGKVLDEDGLDD
+589 TAIKGKVIDEKGLDD

-612 SSLVEYDVKYDEII
+612 SKLVEYESKYTEII
-626 KSLLGRT
+626 NSLLGRT
-633 VVCEDLD
+633 VVAEDLD
-640 AAISIAKKFNY
+640 AAIAIAKKFNY

-672 SKLQNAGILSR
+672 AKLQNAGILSR
-683 GNQLEALKTECE
+683 GNELDRLKSECESLSE
-695 KLEEKLSILEKDVR
+695 KLELLLKDVTA
-709 SQQESAAAVTAELE
+709 QQESCSAVTAELD

-733 EDKIRV
+733 EEKIRV
-739 EGVLALKNGNLQNLL
+739 EGILALKEGNLSNLTD
-754 AAKSSAEEEKNS
+754 AREQA
-766 LLERIESIKSGVS
+766 LLEKSQLKERIDGINNGAV
-779 SAQERLVT
+779 SAQEKLGE
-787 LQAELEGVE
+787 LQGELEKVE
-796 AELAGLTG
+796 SELSALTG
-804 DRESITEKREKL
+804 DRESLIEKREKL
-816 TADISQIKL
+816 TADAADINL
-825 DMATAEKEI
+825 DIATAQKEI
-834 EAKQDEIARL
+834 EAKQEEITRL
-844 QSRATSHKDKLS
+844 EGRSTSHRDKLS
-856 QLNGEIAEI
+856 QLNGEIEEI
-865 QQRNEE
+865 KLKNEE
-871 ITNRIEILKSE
+871 IRKRIEILNAE
-882 AFGLREQSAAS
+882 AAGLREQSALS
-893 KDKIAA
+893 KEKIAE
-899 EISRREQFEQESGKL
+899 EISKREQFEQETGKL
-914 RLLEREKTEDRE
+914 RILEREKTEERE
-926 KLNGENARLAERRD
+926 KLGGEKARLTERRD
-940 TMQKEFDEISNK
+940 TMQKEFDDISNK

-960 RREAEELNIEIEN
+960 RREAEEMNIVIEN
-973 IPEAKKRLNELK
+973 VSDSKKRLNELK
-985 GKIRGLGNVN
+985 GKIRSLGNVN

-1016 SDVEKSKAEL
+1016 NDVEKSKAEL
-1026 IKLINELTGK
+1026 TKLINELTGK

-1076 ESDIEIKVQP
+1076 ECDIDIKVQP

>member
-1 MKGRKQMYLKAIE
+1 MYLKAIE

-19 SFPDKTVLEF
+19 SFPDKTVLDF

-92 NSDMALNNAEKL
+92 NSDMALNNPEKL

-114 GESEYKINGEQA
+114 GESEYRINGEQA

-204 LESRVGPLRVQSEK
+204 LESRVGPLKTQSEK

-230 TLEIGIWLYTI
+230 NLEIGLWLYTI
-241 EKAKNDLREYDK
+241 EKTKNDLREYEK
-253 KLTITQAQYNA
+253 KITITEAQYNE
-264 VCKELEEITQK
+264 VCKVLEEITVK
-275 IDSSIEDAQKI
+275 IDNAIGDSQKI
-286 TLAIDEIR
+286 TVAIDEIR
-294 RSSTQLEEQAA
+294 RASSQLEEQAA
-305 LLEAQIAVQENTIE
+305 LLESQVAVQENTIE

-341 ISEQIEAAEKIIT
+341 IAEQIDAAQKSINELSLLIEAKKVELT
-354 DLKTTIDAKLVTLDD
+354 NFTGQLDNL
-369 FTLKLDALSDENSKS
+369 TDENSKS
-384 AQKSVELSEKFTAL
+384 AQRSVELSEKLSAL
-398 SVEVADS
+398 SVEIADNRVIS
-405 RIVVSTADSSIAEIQ
+405 STASSSVEEIE
-420 NRITAID
+420 NRIRVIDDAIETQAPVID
-427 ESIESRMPMMEA
+427 A
-439 LIKERDGVVEELDR
+439 LVAERDSVKEELDKV
-453 IIEKNTELNNSLSG
+453 IERSVELNNSLSG
-467 IELLAKTR
+467 IELLAQKR
-475 LEKYEKLKEEE
+475 LEKLEKLKEQE
-486 NNLRNDLHIKHSR
+486 NSLRNEKHVKESR
-499 LNMLMDLEKNMEG
+499 LAMLSDLEKNMEG
-512 YQGSVKAVMKE
+512 YQGSVKSVMRE
-523 VQRGTLRGIIAPV
+523 VKHGVLKGIHAPV
-536 SQIISVKDK
+536 SQIINVKEK

-553 LAAQIQNIVTNTEN
+553 LGAQIQNIITETEK
-567 DAKKAISFLKE
+567 DAKKAIGYLKE
-578 NRVGRATFLPL
+578 SHAGRATFLPL
-589 TAIKGKVLDEDGLDD
+589 TAIKGKVLDEKGLDD

-612 SSLVEYDVKYDEII
+612 SELVQYDSKYTEII

-633 VVCEDLD
+633 VVSEDLD
-640 AAISIAKKFNY
+640 AAIAIAKKYNY

-672 SKLQNAGILSR
+672 AKLQNAGILSR
-683 GNQLEALKTECE
+683 GNELEKLKAQCEEIAE
-695 KLEEKLSILEKDVR
+695 KLELHLKDVQA
-709 SQQESAAAVTAELE
+709 QQESASSVTAELE
-723 GCKAEITALG
+723 GCKAEITSLA
-733 EDKIRV
+733 EEKIRV
-739 EGVLALKNGNLQNLL
+739 EGLLALKNGNLDNLF
-754 AAKSSAEEEKNS
+754 AAKESALEEKKQLN
-766 LLERIESIKSGVS
+766 ERIENINSG
-779 SAQERLVT
+779 AAEANEKLVV
-787 LQAELEGVE
+787 LQKELENVE
-796 AELAGLTG
+796 GELSTLTG
-804 DRESITEKREKL
+804 DRESLREKREKL
-816 TADISQIKL
+816 TADAAQINL
-825 DMATAEKEI
+825 DIATAQKEI
-834 EAKQDEIARL
+834 EAREEEITRL
-844 QSRATSHKDKLS
+844 QGRSTSHKDKLS
-856 QLNGEIAEI
+856 QLNSEIEEI
-865 QQRNEE
+865 EKRNEE
-871 ITNRIEILKSE
+871 IRQRIEILNTE
-882 AFGLREQSAAS
+882 ASGLRAQSASS
-893 KDKIAA
+893 KDQIAMKI
-899 EISRREQFEQESGKL
+899 SQREQFEQESAKY
-914 RLLEREKTEDRE
+914 RIIEREKTEERE
-926 KLNGENARLAERRD
+926 KLSGENARLTERRD
-940 TMQKEFDEISNK
+940 TMQKEFDDISNK

-960 RREAEELNIEIEN
+960 RREAEELNIVIEDV
-973 IPEAKKRLNELK
+973 PEAKKRLNELK

-1026 IKLINELTGK
+1026 IRLINELTGK

-1076 ESDIEIKVQP
+1076 ECDIDIKVQP

-1147 DNTQFILITHRRG
+1147 QNTQFILITHRRG

>member
-1 MKGRKQMYLKAIE
+1 MYLKTIE

-19 SFPDKTVLEF
+19 SFPDKTVLDF

-43 KSNLSDAMR
+43 KSNISDAMR

-69 DVIFSGTDSR
+69 DVIFGGTDAR

-92 NSDMALNNAEKL
+92 NSDMALNNPEKL
-104 VTVTRRYYRS
+104 VTVTRRYFRS

-126 RLRDIHELFMDTGL
+126 RLKDIHELFMDTGL
-140 GRDGYSMVSQGKIE
+140 GRDGYSMISQGKVE

-204 LESRVGPLRVQSEK
+204 LESRVGPLKTQSEK

-230 TLEIGIWLYTI
+230 NLEIGLWLYTI
-241 EKAKNDLREYDK
+241 EKTKNDLREYEK
-253 KLTITQAQYNA
+253 KITITEAQYNE
-264 VCKELEEITQK
+264 VCTVLEEVTRK
-275 IDSSIEDAQKI
+275 IDNAITDSQKI
-286 TLAIDEIR
+286 TVAIDEIR
-294 RSSTQLEEQAA
+294 RASSQLEEQAA
-305 LLEAQIAVQENTIE
+305 MLESQVAVQENTIE
-319 HNNETIQ
+319 HNNETIN
-326 RIEREKLEENDTDTQ
+326 RIEREKTEENDTDTEISQQ
-341 ISEQIEAAEKIIT
+341 IDDAQKVIDELSTVIEEKKGV
-354 DLKTTIDAKLVTLDD
+354 LASFSGELES
-369 FTLKLDALSDENSKS
+369 LSDENSKS
-384 AQKSVELSEKFTAL
+384 AQRSVELSESVSRL
-398 SVEVADS
+398 SLEIADN
-405 RIVVSTADSSIAEIQ
+405 RVVVSTAASSVEEIE
-420 NRITAID
+420 NRIKVIDEAID
-427 ESIESRMPMMEA
+427 TQQHVIDALEA
-439 LIKERDGVVEELDR
+439 ERNKVRDELAQVTER
-453 IIEKNTELNNSLSG
+453 GQELNNSLSG
-467 IELLAKTR
+467 IELLAQKR
-475 LEKYEKLKEEE
+475 LEKLEKLKEQETE
-486 NNLRNDLHIKHSR
+486 LRNKKHDKESR
-499 LNMLMDLEKNMEG
+499 LNMLTDLEKNMEG
-512 YQGSVKAVMKE
+512 YQGSVKAVMRE
-523 VQRGTLRGIIAPV
+523 VRRGTLRGIHAPV
-536 SQIISVKDK
+536 SQVISVSDK

-553 LAAQIQNIVTNTEN
+553 LGAGIQNIITDTEN
-567 DAKKAISFLKE
+567 DAKKAIGFLKE
-578 NRVGRATFLPL
+578 SHAGRATFLPL
-589 TAIKGKVLDEDGLDD
+589 TAIKGKVLEEKGLDD

-612 SSLVEYDVKYDEII
+612 SKLVEFESKYSEII
-626 KSLLGRT
+626 DSLLGRT
-633 VVCEDLD
+633 VVAEDLD
-640 AAISIAKKFNY
+640 AAIGIAKRFSY

-672 SKLQNAGILSR
+672 AKLQNAGILSR
-683 GNQLEALKTECE
+683 GNELERLKAECDDVAE
-695 KLEEKLSILEKDVR
+695 KLALLTKELQ
-709 SQQESAAAVTAELE
+709 SQQENCSAVTAELE
-723 GCKAEITALG
+723 GCKAEITALA
-733 EDKIRV
+733 EDRIRI
-739 EGVLALKNGNLQNLL
+739 EGLLALKDGNLQNLIN
-754 AAKSSAEEEKNS
+754 AREQANEEKAQ
-766 LLERIESIKSGVS
+766 LKERIDSINSGAESSREKL
-779 SAQERLVT
+779 AL
-787 LQAELEGVE
+787 LQAELESVE
-796 AELAGLTG
+796 TELSTLTG
-804 DRESITEKREKL
+804 DRESLREKREKL
-816 TADISQIKL
+816 TADAAQINL
-825 DMATAEKEI
+825 DIATAEKEI
-834 EAKQDEIARL
+834 EGKQEEIQRL
-844 QSRATSHKDKLS
+844 ESRSTSHKDKLS
-856 QLNGEIAEI
+856 QLNSEIEEI
-865 QQRNEE
+865 EQRNEE
-871 ITNRIEILKSE
+871 IRQRIEILNTE
-882 AFGLREQSAAS
+882 ASGLRAQSTMS
-893 KDKIAA
+893 KEKIAS
-899 EISRREQFEQESGKL
+899 EISRREQFEQECA
-914 RLLEREKTEDRE
+914 RFRIIEREKTEERE
-926 KLNGENARLAERRD
+926 KLGGEKARLTERRD
-940 TMQKEFDEISNK
+940 TMQKEFDDISNK

-960 RREAEELNIEIEN
+960 RREAEELNIVIEDV
-973 IPEAKKRLNELK
+973 PEAKRQLNELK
-985 GKIRGLGNVN
+985 SKIRGLGNVN

-1026 IKLINELTGK
+1026 IKLINDLTGK

-1076 ESDIEIKVQP
+1076 ECDIDIKVQP

-1109 LFAILKINPCPFCIF
+1109 LFSILKINPCPFCIF

>member
-1 MKGRKQMYLKAIE
+1 MYLKAIE

-19 SFPDKTVLEF
+19 SFPDKTVLDF

-92 NSDMALNNAEKL
+92 NSDMALNNPQKT

-114 GESEYKINGEQA
+114 GESEYKINGETA

-140 GRDGYSMVSQGKIE
+140 GRDGYSMISQGKVE
-154 TLISGKSDDR
+154 TLISGKSEDR

-230 TLEIGIWLYTI
+230 NLEIGLWLYTI
-241 EKAKNDLREYDK
+241 EKTKNDLREYEK
-253 KLTITQAQYNA
+253 KITITEAQYNE
-264 VCKELEEITQK
+264 VCKVLDEITGK
-275 IDSSIEDAQKI
+275 IDSAIVDSQKI
-286 TLAIDEIR
+286 TVAVDEIR
-294 RSSTQLEEQAA
+294 RASTQLEEQAA
-305 LLEAQIAVQENTIE
+305 LLESQVAVQENTIE
-319 HNNETIQ
+319 HNNETIE
-326 RIEREKLEENDTDTQ
+326 RIEREKTEENDTDTEIANQ
-341 ISEQIEAAEKIIT
+341 MEQAEKTISELTE
-354 DLKTTIDAKLVTLDD
+354 LIDTKRQELESFSKELD
-369 FTLKLDALSDENSKS
+369 TLSDENSKS
-384 AQKSVELSEKFTAL
+384 AQRSVELSEKVSSL
-398 SVEVADS
+398 SLQIADN
-405 RIVVSTADSSIAEIQ
+405 RVVVSTAASSVEEIE
-420 NRITAID
+420 NRIKVIEEAERNQQPIID
-427 ESIESRMPMMEA
+427 ALEKEKESVVLELER
-439 LIKERDGVVEELDR
+439 IKERS
-453 IIEKNTELNNSLSG
+453 TELNNSLSG
-467 IELLAKTR
+467 IQLLATKR
-475 LEKYEKLKEEE
+475 LEKLEKLKEEE
-486 NNLRNDLHIKHSR
+486 NNLRNEIQIKESR
-499 LNMLMDLEKNMEG
+499 LNMLSDLEKNMEG
-512 YQGSVKAVMKE
+512 YQGSVKAVMRE
-523 VQRGTLRGIIAPV
+523 VRRGTLKGIHAPV
-536 SQIISVKDK
+536 SQIISVSDK

-553 LAAQIQNIVTNTEN
+553 LGAQIQNIITDTEN
-567 DAKKAISFLKE
+567 DAKKAIGFLKE
-578 NRVGRATFLPL
+578 SHAGRATFLPL
-589 TAIKGKVLDEDGLDD
+589 TAIKGKVMDEKGLDD
-604 CYGYINLA
+604 CYGYVNIA
-612 SSLVEYDVKYDEII
+612 SKLVEYQSKYDDVIN
-626 KSLLGRT
+626 SLLGRT
-633 VVCEDLD
+633 VVAEDLD
-640 AAISIAKKFNY
+640 AAISIAKQFNY
-651 KFKIVTLDGQV
+651 KFKIVTLDGQI

-672 SKLQNAGILSR
+672 AKLQNAGILSR
-683 GNQLEALKTECE
+683 GNEVERLKTQCE
-695 KLEEKLSILEKDVR
+695 ELSQKLEILLNEVR
-709 SQQESAAAVTAELE
+709 SQQENCSAVTAELD

-739 EGVLALKNGNLQNLL
+739 EGLLALKEGNLKNLTD
-754 AAKSSAEEEKNS
+754 AKEQANAEKNQ
-766 LLERIESIKSGVS
+766 LKERIDTINQNASGAGEKLTGLQKEMEEVENEL
-779 SAQERLVT
+779 SA
-787 LQAELEGVE
+787 
-796 AELAGLTG
+796 LTG
-804 DRESITEKREKL
+804 DRESLREKREKL
-816 TADISQIKL
+816 TADAADINLEI
-825 DMATAEKEI
+825 ATAQKEI
-834 EAKQDEIARL
+834 EAKQEEITRL
-844 QSRATSHKDKLS
+844 QGRSTSHKDKLS
-856 QLNGEIAEI
+856 QLNDEIEEI
-865 QQRNEE
+865 KLRNEE
-871 ITNRIEILKSE
+871 IRKRIEVLNSE
-882 AFGLREQSAAS
+882 AAGLREQSALS
-893 KDKIAA
+893 KEKVAEEIAK
-899 EISRREQFEQESGKL
+899 REQFEQETGKL
-914 RLLEREKTEDRE
+914 RILEREKTEERE
-926 KLNGENARLAERRD
+926 KLSGERARLTERRD
-940 TMQKEFDEISNK
+940 TMQKEFDDISNK
-952 LYDEYELT
+952 LFDEYELT
-960 RREAEELNIEIEN
+960 RREAEELGIVIEDV
-973 IPEAKKRLNELK
+973 PEAKKRLNELK
-985 GKIRGLGNVN
+985 SKIRGLGNVN
-995 VSAIEEY
+995 VAAIEEY
-1002 KEVSERYSFMHGQV
+1002 KEVSERYNFMFVQV
-1016 SDVEKSKAEL
+1016 NDVEKSKAEL

-1076 ESDIEIKVQP
+1076 ECDIDIKVQP

-1139 ASYVRRMT
+1139 ANYVRRMT

>member
-1 MKGRKQMYLKAIE
+1 MYLKAIE

-92 NSDMALNNAEKL
+92 NSDMALNNPQKT

-114 GESEYKINGEQA
+114 GESEYKINGETA

-140 GRDGYSMVSQGKIE
+140 GRDGYSMISQGKVE

-204 LESRVGPLRVQSEK
+204 LESRVGPLKTQSEK

-230 TLEIGIWLYTI
+230 NLEIGIWLYTI
-241 EKAKNDLREYDK
+241 DKTKNDLRENEK
-253 KLTITQAQYNA
+253 KITITEAQYNE
-264 VCKELEEITQK
+264 VCKVLDEITKK
-275 IDSSIEDAQKI
+275 IDSAIADSQKI
-286 TLAIDEIR
+286 TVAVDEIR
-294 RSSTQLEEQAA
+294 RASSQLEEQAA
-305 LLEAQIAVQENTIE
+305 LLESQIAVQENTIE
-319 HNNETIQ
+319 HNNETIS
-326 RIEREKLEENDTDTQ
+326 RIEREKTEENDTDTE
-341 ISEQIEAAEKIIT
+341 ISSQ
-354 DLKTTIDAKLVTLDD
+354 IDAAQKSIDELTEVILSKKATLES
-369 FTLKLDALSDENSKS
+369 FATELEVLSDENSKS
-384 AQKSVELSEKFTAL
+384 AQRSVELSGEVSAL
-398 SVEVADS
+398 SVEIADN
-405 RIVVSTADSSIAEIQ
+405 RVIVSTAASSIEEIE
-420 NRITAID
+420 NRIRTID
-427 ESIESRMPMMEA
+427 EAIESQQPIIDGVA
-439 LIKERDGVVEELDR
+439 KERDNALNEL
-453 IIEKNTELNNSLSG
+453 EKINERSTELNNALTG
-467 IELLAKTR
+467 IQLLASKR
-475 LEKYEKLKEEE
+475 LEKLEKLKEDE
-486 NNLRNDLHIKHSR
+486 NALRNEKHVKESR
-499 LNMLMDLEKNMEG
+499 LNMLSDLEKNMEG
-512 YQGSVKAVMKE
+512 YQGSVKAVMRE
-523 VQRGTLRGIIAPV
+523 VKRGTLRGIHAPV
-536 SQIISVKDK
+536 SQVISVKEK

-553 LAAQIQNIVTNTEN
+553 LGAQIQNIITENEN
-567 DAKKAISFLKE
+567 DAKRAIGFLKE
-578 NRVGRATFLPL
+578 SRAGRATFLPL
-589 TAIKGKVLDEDGLDD
+589 TAIKGRVLDEKGLDD
-604 CYGYINLA
+604 CFGYINLA
-612 SSLVEYDVKYDEII
+612 SELVDYDSKYAEII
-626 KSLLGRT
+626 RSLLGRT
-633 VVCEDLD
+633 VVADDLD
-640 AAISIAKKFNY
+640 AAIAIAKKFNY

-672 SKLQNAGILSR
+672 AKLQNAGILSR
-683 GNQLEALKTECE
+683 GNELEKLKAECADIAE
-695 KLEEKLSILEKDVR
+695 KLELLLKDVQA
-709 SQQESAAAVTAELE
+709 QQENCSAVTAELE

-739 EGVLALKNGNLQNLL
+739 EGVLALKEGNLKNLTDAREQAIIEKTQL
-754 AAKSSAEEEKNS
+754 SQRIDGINASVKGAKEKLCDLQTALEKAETELSA
-766 LLERIESIKSGVS
+766 
-779 SAQERLVT
+779 
-787 LQAELEGVE
+787 
-796 AELAGLTG
+796 LTG
-804 DRESITEKREKL
+804 DRESLTEKREKL
-816 TADISQIKL
+816 TADAAEINLEI
-825 DMATAEKEI
+825 ATAQKEI
-834 EAKQDEIARL
+834 EAKKDEITRL
-844 QSRATSHKDKLS
+844 EGRSTSHKDKLS
-856 QLNGEIAEI
+856 QLNSEIEEI
-865 QQRNEE
+865 NLKNEE
-871 ITNRIEILKSE
+871 IAKRIEVLKSE
-882 AFGLREQSAAS
+882 ANALREQSVAS
-893 KDKIAA
+893 KEQIAE
-899 EISRREQFEQESGKL
+899 EIAKREQFEQETGKL
-914 RLLEREKTEDRE
+914 RLLEREKLEERE
-926 KLNGENARLAERRD
+926 KLSGEKARLNERRD
-940 TMQKEFDEISNK
+940 TMQKEFDDISNK

-960 RREAEELNIEIEN
+960 RSEAEALNIVVEN
-973 IPEAKKRLNELK
+973 VAESRKRLNELK
-985 GKIRGLGNVN
+985 GKIRTLGHVN

-1056 SELFGGGKA
+1056 AELFGGGKA

-1076 ESDIEIKVQP
+1076 ECDIDIKVQP

-1109 LFAILKINPCPFCIF
+1109 LFSILKINPCPFCIF